1 MSHRTALVLH
11 SRKDPDDLPSRA
23 RSRGFVMKK
32 PAEQICPVAD
42 PSRFDKMDQFS
53 RAENPENAN
62 VMWKMKTMAAVNTGN
77 GNTVNR

>member
-1 MSHRTALVLH
+1 MSRFTALVLH
-11 SRKDPDDLPSRA
+11 SRKDPDDLPARV

-42 PSRFDKMDQFS
+42 PSQFDKITPFS
-53 RAENPENAN
+53 GPENPGNAN
-62 VMWKMKTMAAVNTGN
+62 VMWKLKSMAAMNTGN